1 MFGQTRNAVEM
12 AAEAWNAAGWG
23 ELRYAGFWARAA
35 ALIADF
41 AIVTLFGLVLIVGA
55 SFAGDAMA
63 LVAMAVCLSV
73 ALLYWPLLECSA
85 WQATFGKQLLGMQV
99 TDMEGGRL
107 SFVRSLLRNLAKI
120 VSVLP
125 LCLGFLPAGFTVRK
139 QALHDMI
146 VSCLVVRSGP
156 SHLFRAVAAF
166 VVGLILI
173 AGGLFY
179 FVENDY
185 FPQTTSHLAKQ
196 ISGLG
201 ASLQVGMD
209 KAMKGAQQGAPAPAP
224 QPAGA
229 TPPASQPEP
238 LVAAA
243 APEAPPAAAPASKPA
258 AAPAPREA
266 VPTPPAAASAPA
278 KPEAAPGKP
287 ASAEVKPA
295 PAKPAA
301 AAKAAA
307 ASPAKQAAPAVTPVP
322 APTPSAELVSEPP
335 ADKPRRARR
344 TTAPRPAAEAPAPD
358 PAALRPVA
366 QAPAPVP
373 AAPPRRVVTPK
384 YNDVMTAVMYRDAA
398 AITQLLD
405 LGWWVDR
412 RDTNGVSPLMAAAWN
427 GDAELVQLLLQRG
440 AAPNLRARGGSVL
453 EYGGR
458 SGDVKIMDI
467 LKQAGAR

>member
-1 MFGQTRNAVEM
+1 MFGQTRNAFEI
-12 AAEAWNAAGWG
+12 AADARDLARWG

-35 ALIADF
+35 ALIADI

-55 SFAGDAMA
+55 SIAGDAMA
-63 LVAMAVCLSV
+63 LVAMLVCLLV

-85 WQATFGKQLLGMQV
+85 LQATFGKQLLGIQV

-120 VSVLP
+120 VSLLP
-125 LCLGFLPAGFTVRK
+125 LCLGFLPAGFTARK

-173 AGGLFY
+173 SGGLFY
-179 FVENDY
+179 FVEND
-185 FPQTTSHLAKQ
+185 FLPQAISHIEKQ
-196 ISGLG
+196 MSGLG
-201 ASLQVGMD
+201 ASLQDGMD

-229 TPPASQPEP
+229 TPPASQPAP
-238 LVAAA
+238 PVAAA
-243 APEAPPAAAPASKPA
+243 TPEAPPAP
-258 AAPAPREA
+258 APAPKEA
-266 VPTPPAAASAPA
+266 VPAPPAAASAPA
-278 KPEAAPGKP
+278 KPAAAPGKP

-295 PAKPAA
+295 PPKPAA
-301 AAKAAA
+301 AAKAVA
-307 ASPAKQAAPAVTPVP
+307 ASPAKQAVP
-322 APTPSAELVSEPP
+322 AATPILAPSLSAELVSEPP
-335 ADKPRRARR
+335 ADKPQRARR
-344 TTAPRPAAEAPAPD
+344 IATPRPAAEAPAPV
-358 PAALRPVA
+358 PAAPLPAAKV
-366 QAPAPVP
+366 PAPVP

-412 RDTNGVSPLMAAAWN
+412 RDTNGVTPLMAAAWN
-427 GDAELVQLLLQRG
+427 GDTELVQLLLQRG
-440 AAPNLRARGGSVL
+440 ADPNRRARGGSVL
-453 EYGGR
+453 DYAGR
-458 SGDVKIMDI
+458 SGDGLIIEM
-467 LKQAGAR
+467 LKDAGAR

>member
-1 MFGQTRNAVEM
+1 MFGQTRNAFEI
-12 AAEAWNAAGWG
+12 AADARDLARWG

-35 ALIADF
+35 ALIADI

-55 SFAGDAMA
+55 SIAGDAMA
-63 LVAMAVCLSV
+63 LVAMLVCLLV

-85 WQATFGKQLLGMQV
+85 LQATFGKQLLGIQV

-120 VSVLP
+120 VSLLP
-125 LCLGFLPAGFTVRK
+125 LCLGFLPAGFTARK

-173 AGGLFY
+173 SGGLFY
-179 FVENDY
+179 FVEND
-185 FPQTTSHLAKQ
+185 FLPQAISHIEKQ
-196 ISGLG
+196 MSGLG
-201 ASLQVGMD
+201 ASLQDGMD

-229 TPPASQPEP
+229 TPPASQPAP
-238 LVAAA
+238 PVAAA
-243 APEAPPAAAPASKPA
+243 TPEAPPAAAPAPK
-258 AAPAPREA
+258 EA
-266 VPTPPAAASAPA
+266 VPAPPAAASAPA
-278 KPEAAPGKP
+278 KPAAAPGKP

-295 PAKPAA
+295 PPKPAA
-301 AAKAAA
+301 AAKAVA
-307 ASPAKQAAPAVTPVP
+307 ASPAKQAVPAVTPIL
-322 APTPSAELVSEPP
+322 APSLSAELVSEPP
-335 ADKPRRARR
+335 ADKPQRARR
-344 TTAPRPAAEAPAPD
+344 IATPRPAAEAPAPV
-358 PAALRPVA
+358 PAAPLPAAKV
-366 QAPAPVP
+366 PAPVP

-412 RDTNGVSPLMAAAWN
+412 RDTNGVTPLMAAAWN
-427 GDAELVQLLLQRG
+427 GDTELVQLLLQRG
-440 AAPNLRARGGSVL
+440 ADPNRRARGGSVL
-453 EYGGR
+453 DYAGR
-458 SGDVKIMDI
+458 SGDGLIIEM
-467 LKQAGAR
+467 LKDAGAR

>member
-1 MFGQTRNAVEM
+1 MFGQTRNAFEM
-12 AAEAWNAAGWG
+12 AADARDLARWG

-35 ALIADF
+35 ALIADI

-55 SFAGDAMA
+55 SFASDAMA

-85 WQATFGKQLLGMQV
+85 LQATFGKQLLGIQV

-120 VSVLP
+120 VSLLP
-125 LCLGFLPAGFTVRK
+125 LCLGFLPAGFTARK

-173 AGGLFY
+173 SGGLFY

-185 FPQTTSHLAKQ
+185 LPQTISHIAKQ
-196 ISGLG
+196 MSGLG
-201 ASLQVGMD
+201 ASLQDGMD
-209 KAMKGAQQGAPAPAP
+209 KAMKGAQQGAPTPAP
-224 QPAGA
+224 QPADA
-229 TPPASQPEP
+229 TPPASQPAP
-238 LVAAA
+238 PVAAA
-243 APEAPPAAAPASKPA
+243 TPEAPPAP
-258 AAPAPREA
+258 APAPKEA
-266 VPTPPAAASAPA
+266 VPAPPAAASAPA
-278 KPEAAPGKP
+278 KPAAAPGKP

-295 PAKPAA
+295 PPKPAA
-301 AAKAAA
+301 AAKAVA
-307 ASPAKQAAPAVTPVP
+307 ASPAKQAVPAVTPIL
-322 APTPSAELVSEPP
+322 APSLSAELVSEPP
-335 ADKPRRARR
+335 VDKPQRARR
-344 TTAPRPAAEAPAPD
+344 TTTPRPAAEAPTPD
-358 PAALRPVA
+358 PAALRPAAKV
-366 QAPAPVP
+366 PAPVP

-412 RDTNGVSPLMAAAWN
+412 RDTNGVTPLMAAAWN
-427 GDAELVQLLLQRG
+427 GDTELVQLLLQRG
-440 AAPNLRARGGSVL
+440 ADPNRRARGGSVL
-453 EYGGR
+453 DYAGR
-458 SGDVKIMDI
+458 SGDGLIIEM
-467 LKQAGAR
+467 LKDAGAR

>member
-1 MFGQTRNAVEM
+1 MFGQTRNAFEI
-12 AAEAWNAAGWG
+12 AADARDLARWG

-35 ALIADF
+35 ALIADI

-55 SFAGDAMA
+55 SIAGDAMA
-63 LVAMAVCLSV
+63 LVAMLVCLLV

-85 WQATFGKQLLGMQV
+85 LQATFGKQLLGIQV

-120 VSVLP
+120 VSLLP
-125 LCLGFLPAGFTVRK
+125 LCLGFLPAGFTARK

-173 AGGLFY
+173 SGGLFY
-179 FVENDY
+179 FVEND
-185 FPQTTSHLAKQ
+185 FLPQAISHIEKQ
-196 ISGLG
+196 MSGLG
-201 ASLQVGMD
+201 ASLQDGMD

-229 TPPASQPEP
+229 TPPASQPAP
-238 LVAAA
+238 PVAAA
-243 APEAPPAAAPASKPA
+243 TPEAPPAP
-258 AAPAPREA
+258 APAPKEA
-266 VPTPPAAASAPA
+266 VPAPPAAASAPA
-278 KPEAAPGKP
+278 KPAAAPGKP

-295 PAKPAA
+295 PPKPAA
-301 AAKAAA
+301 AAKAVA
-307 ASPAKQAAPAVTPVP
+307 ASPAKQAVPAVTPIP
-322 APTPSAELVSEPP
+322 APSLSAELVSEPP
-335 ADKPRRARR
+335 ADKPQRARR
-344 TTAPRPAAEAPAPD
+344 IATPRPAAEAPAPV
-358 PAALRPVA
+358 PAAPLPAAKV
-366 QAPAPVP
+366 PAPVP

-427 GDAELVQLLLQRG
+427 GDTELVQLLLQRG
-440 AAPNLRARGGSVL
+440 ADPNRRARGGSVL
-453 EYGGR
+453 DYAGR
-458 SGDVKIMDI
+458 SGDGLIIEM
-467 LKQAGAR
+467 LKDAGAR

>member
-1 MFGQTRNAVEM
+1 MFGQTRNAFEI
-12 AAEAWNAAGWG
+12 AADARDLARWG

-35 ALIADF
+35 ALIADI

-55 SFAGDAMA
+55 SIAGDAMA
-63 LVAMAVCLSV
+63 LVAMLVCLLV

-85 WQATFGKQLLGMQV
+85 LQATFGKQLLGIQV

-120 VSVLP
+120 VSLLP
-125 LCLGFLPAGFTVRK
+125 LCLGFLPAGFTARK

-173 AGGLFY
+173 SGGLFY
-179 FVENDY
+179 FVEND
-185 FPQTTSHLAKQ
+185 FLPQAISHIEKQ
-196 ISGLG
+196 MSGLG
-201 ASLQVGMD
+201 ASLQDGMD

-229 TPPASQPEP
+229 TPPASQPAP
-238 LVAAA
+238 PVAAA
-243 APEAPPAAAPASKPA
+243 TPEAPPAP
-258 AAPAPREA
+258 APAPKEA
-266 VPTPPAAASAPA
+266 VPAPPAAASAPA
-278 KPEAAPGKP
+278 KPAAAPGKP

-295 PAKPAA
+295 PPKPAA
-301 AAKAAA
+301 AAKAVA
-307 ASPAKQAAPAVTPVP
+307 ASPAKQAVPAVTPIL
-322 APTPSAELVSEPP
+322 APSLSAELVSEPP
-335 ADKPRRARR
+335 ADKPQRARR
-344 TTAPRPAAEAPAPD
+344 IATPRPAAEAPAPV
-358 PAALRPVA
+358 PAAPLPAAKV
-366 QAPAPVP
+366 PAPVP

-412 RDTNGVSPLMAAAWN
+412 RDTNGVTPLMAAAWN
-427 GDAELVQLLLQRG
+427 GDTELVQLLLQRG
-440 AAPNLRARGGSVL
+440 ADPNRRARGGSVL
-453 EYGGR
+453 DYAGR
-458 SGDVKIMDI
+458 SGDGLIIEM
-467 LKQAGAR
+467 LKDAGAR

>member
-1 MFGQTRNAVEM
+1 MFGQTRNAFEI
-12 AAEAWNAAGWG
+12 AADARDLARWG

-35 ALIADF
+35 ALIADI

-55 SFAGDAMA
+55 SIAGDAMA
-63 LVAMAVCLSV
+63 LVAMLVCLLV

-85 WQATFGKQLLGMQV
+85 LQATFGKQLLGIQV

-120 VSVLP
+120 VSLLP
-125 LCLGFLPAGFTVRK
+125 LCLGFLPAGFTARK

-173 AGGLFY
+173 SGGLFY
-179 FVENDY
+179 FVEKD
-185 FPQTTSHLAKQ
+185 FLPQAISHIEKQ
-196 ISGLG
+196 MSGLG
-201 ASLQVGMD
+201 ASLQDGMD

-229 TPPASQPEP
+229 TPPASQPAP
-238 LVAAA
+238 PVAAA
-243 APEAPPAAAPASKPA
+243 TPEAPPAP
-258 AAPAPREA
+258 APAPKEA
-266 VPTPPAAASAPA
+266 VPAPPAAASAPA
-278 KPEAAPGKP
+278 KPAAAPGKP

-295 PAKPAA
+295 PPKPAA
-301 AAKAAA
+301 AAKAVA
-307 ASPAKQAAPAVTPVP
+307 ASPAKQAVPAVTPIP
-322 APTPSAELVSEPP
+322 APSLSAELVSEPP
-335 ADKPRRARR
+335 ADKPQRARR
-344 TTAPRPAAEAPAPD
+344 IATPRPAAEAPAPV
-358 PAALRPVA
+358 PAAPLPAAKV
-366 QAPAPVP
+366 PAPVP

-412 RDTNGVSPLMAAAWN
+412 RDTNGVTPLMAAAWN
-427 GDAELVQLLLQRG
+427 GDTELVQLLLQRG
-440 AAPNLRARGGSVL
+440 ADPNRRARGGSVL
-453 EYGGR
+453 DYAGR
-458 SGDVKIMDI
+458 SGDGLIIEM
-467 LKQAGAR
+467 LKDAGAR

>member
-1 MFGQTRNAVEM
+1 
-12 AAEAWNAAGWG
+12 
-23 ELRYAGFWARAA
+23 
-35 ALIADF
+35 
-41 AIVTLFGLVLIVGA
+41 
-55 SFAGDAMA
+55 MA
-63 LVAMAVCLSV
+63 LVAMLVCLLV

-85 WQATFGKQLLGMQV
+85 LQATFGKQLLGIQV

-120 VSVLP
+120 VSLLP
-125 LCLGFLPAGFTVRK
+125 LCLGFLPAGFTARK

-173 AGGLFY
+173 SGGLFY
-179 FVENDY
+179 FVEND
-185 FPQTTSHLAKQ
+185 FLPQTISHIEKQ
-196 ISGLG
+196 MSGLG
-201 ASLQVGMD
+201 ASLQDGMD

-229 TPPASQPEP
+229 TPPASQPAP
-238 LVAAA
+238 PVAAA
-243 APEAPPAAAPASKPA
+243 TPEAPPAAAPAPK
-258 AAPAPREA
+258 EA
-266 VPTPPAAASAPA
+266 VPAPPAAASAPA
-278 KPEAAPGKP
+278 KPAAAPGKP

-295 PAKPAA
+295 PPKPAA
-301 AAKAAA
+301 AAKAVA
-307 ASPAKQAAPAVTPVP
+307 ASPAKQAAPAVTPIP
-322 APTPSAELVSEPP
+322 APTLSAQLVSEPP
-335 ADKPRRARR
+335 ADKPRRVRR
-344 TTAPRPAAEAPAPD
+344 IATPRPAAEAQAPD
-358 PAALRPVA
+358 PSALRPVA
-366 QAPAPVP
+366 EAPAPVP

-384 YNDVMTAVMYRDAA
+384 FNDVMTAVMYRDAA

-427 GDAELVQLLLQRG
+427 GDLELVQLLLQRG
-440 AAPNLRARGGSVL
+440 AEPNLRARGGSVL

>member
-1 MFGQTRNAVEM
+1 MIGQARTAFEM
-12 AAEAWNAAGWG
+12 AADARDLARWG

-35 ALIADF
+35 ALIADI

-55 SFAGDAMA
+55 SIAGDAMA
-63 LVAMAVCLSV
+63 LVAMLVCLLV

-85 WQATFGKQLLGMQV
+85 LQATFGKQLLGIQV

-120 VSVLP
+120 VSLLP
-125 LCLGFLPAGFTVRK
+125 LCLGFLPAGFTARK

-173 AGGLFY
+173 SGGLFY
-179 FVENDY
+179 FVEND
-185 FPQTTSHLAKQ
+185 FLPQAISHIEKQ
-196 ISGLG
+196 MSGLG
-201 ASLQVGMD
+201 ASLQDGMD

-229 TPPASQPEP
+229 TPPASQPAP
-238 LVAAA
+238 PVAAA
-243 APEAPPAAAPASKPA
+243 TPEAPPAAAPAPK
-258 AAPAPREA
+258 EA
-266 VPTPPAAASAPA
+266 VPAPPAAASAPA
-278 KPEAAPGKP
+278 KPAAAPGKP

-295 PAKPAA
+295 PPKPAA
-301 AAKAAA
+301 AAKAVA
-307 ASPAKQAAPAVTPVP
+307 ASPAKQAAPAVTPIP
-322 APTPSAELVSEPP
+322 APTLSAQLVSEPP
-335 ADKPRRARR
+335 ADKPRRVRR
-344 TTAPRPAAEAPAPD
+344 IATPRPAAEAQAPD
-358 PAALRPVA
+358 PSALRPVA
-366 QAPAPVP
+366 EAPAPVP

-412 RDTNGVSPLMAAAWN
+412 RDTNGVTPLMAAAWN
-427 GDAELVQLLLQRG
+427 GDTELVQLLLQRG
-440 AAPNLRARGGSVL
+440 ADPNRRARGGSVL
-453 EYGGR
+453 DYAGR
-458 SGDVKIMDI
+458 SGDGLIIEM
-467 LKQAGAR
+467 LKDAGAR

>member
-1 MFGQTRNAVEM
+1 MFGQTRKAVEM
-12 AAEAWNAAGWG
+12 AADAWNAAGWG

-35 ALIADF
+35 ALIADT

-63 LVAMAVCLSV
+63 LVAMLVCLLL

-120 VSVLP
+120 ASLLP
-125 LCLGFLPAGFTVRK
+125 LCLGFLPAGFTARK

-156 SHLFRAVAAF
+156 SHLFRAVAAS
-166 VVGLILI
+166 VVGLLLLS
-173 AGGLFY
+173 GGLFY

-185 FPQTTSHLAKQ
+185 LRQALSHIEKQ
-196 ISGLG
+196 MSGLG
-201 ASLQVGMD
+201 ASLQDGMD
-209 KAMKGAQQGAPAPAP
+209 KALKGAQPGAPAPSP

-229 TPPASQPEP
+229 TPPASQPGP
-238 LVAAA
+238 PVAAA
-243 APEAPPAAAPASKPA
+243 TPEAPPAPASASIPA
-258 AAPAPREA
+258 TTPAPKEVVTA
-266 VPTPPAAASAPA
+266 PPAAASAPA
-278 KPEAAPGKP
+278 KPAAAPGTP
-287 ASAEVKPA
+287 VSAEVKPA
-295 PAKPAA
+295 PVKPAA

-322 APTPSAELVSEPP
+322 APTLSAELVSEPP
-335 ADKPRRARR
+335 ADKPQRARR
-344 TTAPRPAAEAPAPD
+344 IATPQPAAEAPV
-358 PAALRPVA
+358 PAVPRTGVE
-366 QAPAPVP
+366 APAPVR
-373 AAPPRRVVTPK
+373 AAPQRRVVTPK

-427 GDAELVQLLLQRG
+427 GDAALVQLLLQRG
-440 AAPNLRARGGSVL
+440 ADPNRRARGGSVL
-453 EYGGR
+453 DYAGR
-458 SGDVKIMDI
+458 SGDGLIIEM
-467 LKQAGAR
+467 LKDVGAR

>member
-1 MFGQTRNAVEM
+1 MFGQTRNAFEI
-12 AAEAWNAAGWG
+12 AADARDLARWG

-35 ALIADF
+35 ALIADI

-55 SFAGDAMA
+55 SIAGDAMA
-63 LVAMAVCLSV
+63 LVAMLVCLLV

-85 WQATFGKQLLGMQV
+85 LQATFGKQLLGIQV

-120 VSVLP
+120 VSLLP
-125 LCLGFLPAGFTVRK
+125 LCLGFLPAGFTARK

-156 SHLFRAVAAF
+156 SHLFRAVAAA
-166 VVGLILI
+166 VVGLLLI
-173 AGGLFY
+173 SGGLFY

-185 FPQTTSHLAKQ
+185 MRQALSHIVKQ
-196 ISGLG
+196 MSGLG
-201 ASLQVGMD
+201 ASLQDGMD

-229 TPPASQPEP
+229 TPPASQPAP
-238 LVAAA
+238 PVAAA
-243 APEAPPAAAPASKPA
+243 TPEAPPAAAPAPK
-258 AAPAPREA
+258 EA
-266 VPTPPAAASAPA
+266 VPAPPAAASAPA
-278 KPEAAPGKP
+278 KPAAAPGKP

-295 PAKPAA
+295 PAKPAE
-301 AAKAAA
+301 AAKVAAA
-307 ASPAKQAAPAVTPVP
+307 APAKQAAPAVPQVP
-322 APTPSAELVSEPP
+322 APTLSAELVSEPP
-335 ADKPRRARR
+335 ADKPRRVRR
-344 TTAPRPAAEAPAPD
+344 IATPRPAAEAQAPD
-358 PAALRPVA
+358 PSALRPVA
-366 QAPAPVP
+366 EAPAPVP

-412 RDTNGVSPLMAAAWN
+412 RDTNGVTPLMAAAWN
-427 GDAELVQLLLQRG
+427 GDTELVQLLLQRG
-440 AAPNLRARGGSVL
+440 ADPNLRARGGSVL
-453 EYGGR
+453 EYAGR
-458 SGDVKIMDI
+458 SGDGVIIEM
-467 LKQAGAR
+467 LKNAGAR

>member
-1 MFGQTRNAVEM
+1 MFGQTRNAFEI
-12 AAEAWNAAGWG
+12 AADARDLARWG

-35 ALIADF
+35 ALIADI

-55 SFAGDAMA
+55 SIAGDAMA
-63 LVAMAVCLSV
+63 LVAMLVCLLV

-85 WQATFGKQLLGMQV
+85 LQATFGKQLLGIQV

-120 VSVLP
+120 VSLLP
-125 LCLGFLPAGFTVRK
+125 LCLGFLPAGFTARK

-173 AGGLFY
+173 SGGLFY
-179 FVENDY
+179 FVEND
-185 FPQTTSHLAKQ
+185 FLPQAISHIEKQ
-196 ISGLG
+196 MSGLG
-201 ASLQVGMD
+201 ASLQDGMD

-229 TPPASQPEP
+229 TPPASQPAP
-238 LVAAA
+238 PVAAA
-243 APEAPPAAAPASKPA
+243 TPEAPPAP
-258 AAPAPREA
+258 APAPKEA
-266 VPTPPAAASAPA
+266 VPAPPAAASAPA
-278 KPEAAPGKP
+278 KPAAAPGKP

-295 PAKPAA
+295 PPKPAA
-301 AAKAAA
+301 AAKAVA
-307 ASPAKQAAPAVTPVP
+307 ASPAKQAVPAVTPIP
-322 APTPSAELVSEPP
+322 APSLSAELVSEPP
-335 ADKPRRARR
+335 ADKPQRARR
-344 TTAPRPAAEAPAPD
+344 IATPRPAAEAPAPV
-358 PAALRPVA
+358 PAAPLPAAKV
-366 QAPAPVP
+366 PAPVP

-412 RDTNGVSPLMAAAWN
+412 RDTNGVTPLMAAAWN
-427 GDAELVQLLLQRG
+427 GDTELVQLLLQRG
-440 AAPNLRARGGSVL
+440 ADPNRRARGGSVL
-453 EYGGR
+453 DYAGR
-458 SGDVKIMDI
+458 SGDGLIIEM
-467 LKQAGAR
+467 LKDAGAR